1 VEERQV
7 VEEKMT
13 PKQVDVC
20 IIDDDASVLDSLD
33 ALLQSHDI
41 EVVALPSAEA
51 LLSRLDQGKL
61 PSCIVSD
68 IRLDGMSG
76 LDLQQELI
84 RRRVRVPLILITGHG
99 EVSMAVA
106 AIKSGAEDF
115 IEKPFDGAALVD
127 SIRRALDKASREAEA
142 ERTREEIAE
151 RLGQLSQRQ
160 REVMDLVVLGYS
172 SKEIAARLGI
182 SPRTVETYRLWIM
195 EKTGARNL
203 AELVRMVVQVEPVQT

>member
-1 VEERQV
+1 M
-7 VEEKMT
+7 MT
-13 PKQVDVC
+13 VKQADVC
-20 IIDDDASVLDSLD
+20 MIDDDASVLDSLD
-33 ALLQSHDI
+33 VLMQSHDL
-41 EVVALPSAEA
+41 EVVALASAEA
-51 LLSRLDQGKL
+51 LLARLDQGKV

-68 IRLDGMSG
+68 IRLGGMSG

-84 RRRVRVPLILITGHG
+84 RRRLRVPLILITGHG

-106 AIKSGAEDF
+106 AIKAGAEDF
-115 IEKPFDGAALVD
+115 IEKPFDDAALAD

-160 REVMDLVVLGYS
+160 REVMDLVVRGYS

-203 AELVRMVVQVEPVQT
+203 AELVRMVVQVEPVET